1 VKYYRVLKWSLVPL
15 LLLTFGWKLSLGLTP
30 IPAQE
35 PKYQIVVDFLARH
48 RFSAVLDKEMFS
60 GLPPVIAA
68 KSDDCS
74 LDVVETWPLLHPID
88 PIEYLAEP
96 ADYAFIVF
104 RGATYEKEPW
114 LLTALAYMSA
124 TLRSR
129 LGSNAEMHRVL
140 AVIASCD
147 ARWLPWSEL
156 RDF

>member
-1 VKYYRVLKWSLVPL
+1 VKYYRALKWSLVPL
-15 LLLTFGWKLSLGLTP
+15 LLLTLGWKLSLGLTP

-35 PKYQIVVDFLARH
+35 PKYQIVMDFLDRH
-48 RFSAVLDKEMFS
+48 RFSAVLDNEMFF
-60 GLPPVIAA
+60 GLPPVIVA

-74 LDVVETWPLLHPID
+74 LDVVETWPLSHPID

-96 ADYAFIVF
+96 ADFAFIVF
-104 RGATYEKEPW
+104 RGAIYDEEPW
-114 LLTALAYMSA
+114 LLTALAYVSA

-129 LGSNAEMHRVL
+129 LGFNAEMHRVL

-147 ARWLPWSEL
+147 ARRLPWSEL